1 MSRLLTPQEIEALL
15 EGGPIVHAPT
25 EQIRVGD
32 PVDVVVDG
40 ATVAYGR
47 LVLEHGRLRV
57 CVTGHAQE
65 SPNVG
70 DR

>member
-1 MSRLLTPQEIEALL
+1 MSRLLTPKEIEALL

-25 EQIRVGD
+25 EQIRIGD

-40 ATVAYGR
+40 ATVAHGR
-47 LVLEHGRLRV
+47 LILENGRLRV
-57 CVTGHAQE
+57 RVLGRAQE
-65 SPNVG
+65 NRR